1 MTVEII
7 SDATKVW
14 DRAGI
19 ELATPGS
26 AVRRT
31 GLKPRARQVTDC
43 ATRLSGRL
51 LDWIFWES
59 LV

>member
-7 SDATKVW
+7 SIATKVL

-26 AVRRT
+26 A
-31 GLKPRARQVTDC
+31 ARPAYVTRH
-43 ATRLSGRL
+43 ATDSAMRLSGRV
-51 LDWIFWES
+51 LDLS
-59 LV
+59 LGNRWFAS